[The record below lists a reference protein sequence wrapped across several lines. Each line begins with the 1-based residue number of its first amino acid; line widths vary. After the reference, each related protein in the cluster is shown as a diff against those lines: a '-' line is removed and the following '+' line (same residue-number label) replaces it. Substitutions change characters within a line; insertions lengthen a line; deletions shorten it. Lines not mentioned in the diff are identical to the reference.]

1 MGAVTSEDPL
11 YIVSHHSEQG
21 IRWLSLVR
29 THCTL
34 SLIVVGRVH
43 TSPQLKKK
51 MQCYVRL
58 NTIVINKIVILT
70 N

>member
-51 MQCYVRL
+51 NAMLR
-58 NTIVINKIVILT
+58 
-70 N
+70 